1 MNNAILIAVCDDEEI
16 FVENLYT
23 LVTAGANESKIEVVV
38 DKYQDVELL
47 MEQIISGAKPY
58 DLLFLDIDMPKM
70 SGLDA
75 AVKLKENGYDGI
87 FCFVTSLTQHA
98 LEAYGLEAIG
108 YLVKPAQYVD
118 VKRKLEKAMI
128 QIRYMRNVKEAEKR
142 YIHITYSNE
151 KIIVDTE
158 NVLYVEKRRNQCVIH
173 LEDRELICYE
183 PLKQI
188 YERLNREKFCY
199 AHQGYVVNFDKIKD
213 VHSNFIALGAGR
225 EIPVSRKYQ
234 PGLRERHLKKIYEGF
249 GLEYKKE
256 YRD

>member
-23 LVTAGANESKIEVVV
+23 LVTAGANESNIEVVV
-38 DKYQDVELL
+38 DKYQDVEMLL
-47 MEQIISGAKPY
+47 EQMISAGKQY

-75 AVKLKENGYDGI
+75 ALKLKEDGYEGL
-87 FCFVTSLTQHA
+87 FCFVTSMSQYA
-98 LEAYGLEAIG
+98 LDAFGVDAIG
-108 YLVKPAQYVD
+108 YLLKPAKYVD
-118 VKRKLEKAMI
+118 VKHKLEQAMV

-158 NVLYVEKRRNQCVIH
+158 NVLYFEKRRNQCVIH

-188 YERLNREKFCY
+188 YERLNQEKFCY

-213 VHSNFIALGAGR
+213 VLPTFIALGQGR

-234 PGLRERHLKKIYEGF
+234 PGLRNRHLEKIYKGF

-256 YRD
+256 YGD